1 MPEVVAEEGAT
12 RYRAF
17 FKVLGSQPAVGCWL
31 SAAWQRGPIIS
42 AKGVQPPAK
51 MDHLTPPPQATEIP
65 TPPMSRMS
73 SIVLL
78 HSSFTSTC
86 FLIYTLPFCQISS
99 SFLSTYS
106 LILTRHPAF
115 HLLMLPSVSKFQNMS
130 RQSA

>member
-1 MPEVVAEEGAT
+1 MYWKAIVAEFKEASVPEVVAEEGAT

-17 FKVLGSQPAVGCWL
+17 FKVLEANPLAVGCWL

-42 AKGVQPPAK
+42 AKGVQLPAK

-78 HSSFTSTC
+78 HFIHHSH
-86 FLIYTLPFCQISS
+86 LPAS
-99 SFLSTYS
+99 
-106 LILTRHPAF
+106 
-115 HLLMLPSVSKFQNMS
+115 
-130 RQSA
+130 